1 METKELTC
9 INCPMGC
16 SLTVTIDSEI
26 TVKGNN
32 CIRGEQY
39 AKNEITNPT
48 RIVTSTIN
56 VLNGKRVSCKTLN
69 PISKDKIFD
78 VMEEIKKTSCKA
90 PIKIGDV
97 LIKNV
102 CNTNVDVVATKNIN

>member
-32 CIRGEQY
+32 CMRGEVY

-56 VLNGKRVSCKTLN
+56 VLNGKRVSCKTSK
-69 PISKDKIFD
+69 PISKNKIFD
-78 VMEEIKKTSCKA
+78 VMGEIKKARVEA

-102 CNTNVDVVATKNIN
+102 CDTNVDIVATKNIN